1 MAGALTTRDM
11 ERCMETI
18 RYWLALIVAKLAV
31 VALKVTRHN
40 GTNFPGVV
48 ALKICPNFLAR
59 VPKPSRIVGVTG
71 TNGKTTT
78 SNLIRDTLEQMGVEV
93 LNNGWGSNIN
103 TGIATCLLSGVT
115 ITNRERYDMGVLE
128 IDERSARLVFPFV
141 PLEEMVV
148 TNLSRDSI
156 MRNAHP
162 EYIRDVL
169 SEWLPT
175 TTRLVLNADDTIAS
189 AVAPENP
196 RSYFGICKLPGE
208 ATECHDLINDMQVCP
223 KCYSKLA
230 YEYVRYSNIGRSYC
244 PNCDHRAPEYDCA
257 ATAIDFE
264 AGTLTYQGPTG
275 EQVFALLNPSIP
287 NIYNQVAA
295 IATLEGL
302 GYGLPE
308 IADAMAKTGITKTRL
323 NTEEYGS
330 RKLTMM
336 LCKEKN
342 ACADSRVFDYI
353 GKLPGEKEVVL
364 VNNCIGDTHHW
375 SENTCWLYDCD
386 FEYLATDDVR
396 RVVVYGDRGLDLKL
410 RCLLAGIPEERISF
424 VQDPADAPGQ
434 LELFEGDNVFVLYG
448 TDSFDLGMAT
458 GERVRALLKA
468 AAKPAADKEAN

>member
-1 MAGALTTRDM
+1 
-11 ERCMETI
+11 METI
-18 RYWLALIVAKLAV
+18 RYWLALLVAKLSV

-59 VPKPSRIVGVTG
+59 VPKPAHIVGVTG

-103 TGIATCLLSGVT
+103 TGIATCFISGVT
-115 ITNRERYDMGVLE
+115 LGNRVRHDTAVLE
-128 IDERSARLVFPFV
+128 IDERSARLVFPYV
-141 PLEEMVV
+141 PLDEMVV

-169 SEWLPT
+169 SEYLPA
-175 TTRLVLNADDTIAS
+175 TTRLILNADDTIAS

-196 RSYFGICKLPGE
+196 RTYFGICKMEGDK
-208 ATECHDLINDMQVCP
+208 TECHDLINDMQVCP
-223 KCYSKLA
+223 KCYTRLA

-244 PNCDHRAPEYDCA
+244 PNCGHHAPDYDCA
-257 ATAIDFE
+257 ATKVDVE
-264 AGTLTYQGPTG
+264 TGTLTYRGPSG
-275 EQVFALLNPSIP
+275 EHEFALLNASVP
-287 NIYNQVAA
+287 NMYNQVAA
-295 IATLEGL
+295 IATLEAM
-302 GYGLPE
+302 GYAL
-308 IADAMAKTGITKTRL
+308 ADLAPAMERTGITKTRL
-323 NTEEYGS
+323 NTEDYGS

-342 ACADSRVFDYI
+342 AYADSRVFDYI
-353 GKLPGEKEVVL
+353 ASLPGEKEVVL

-386 FEYLATDDVR
+386 FEYLACDDMR
-396 RVVVYGDRGLDLKL
+396 HVVVYGDRGLDLKL
-410 RCLLAGIPEERISF
+410 RLLMAGVPEERISF
-424 VQDPADAPGQ
+424 VQDPADAPGT
-434 LELFEGDNVFVLYG
+434 LRLFEGDNVFVLYG

-468 AAKPAADKEAN
+468 AADLDAKEREATR